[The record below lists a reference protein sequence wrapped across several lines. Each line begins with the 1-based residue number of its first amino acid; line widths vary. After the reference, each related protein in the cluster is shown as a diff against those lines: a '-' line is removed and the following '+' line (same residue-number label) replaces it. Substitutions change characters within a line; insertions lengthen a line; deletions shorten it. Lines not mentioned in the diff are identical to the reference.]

1 MKITDV
7 EVIPLRIP
15 QHNISIADGIQDDVI
30 VRVHTDEGISGIGE
44 ADSSPMVVKAI
55 VEAWPSWPRCR
66 GLRDILVGRDPF
78 DVEMLWQEM
87 QTGTLWLGRNGAAQQ
102 AIAAVDI
109 ALWDIVGKA
118 THKPVHALLG
128 AAYRDCVRVYA
139 STLFTEDPG
148 EMTAVGQRY
157 VGQGFSAVKF
167 GWGPMGRSLAGDVKL
182 VETARRAVGEQV
194 DLLVDAGCPFKARDA
209 IQRMR
214 SFVPYHP
221 FWFEE
226 ALEGDDLGGYRQLS
240 RAAGGDMRIATGEQD
255 CAFNAFEALITQGEV
270 DVIQPDVSRAGG
282 FTESRRIMLMAQR
295 HHRLCVFH
303 AWKSGILVAATLHMA
318 AITPDVPFCEYTVS
332 ESPLRRELINVATT
346 LKDGVATIP
355 QAPGLGVEL
364 NEDILNK
371 YRMDR

>member
-1 MKITDV
+1 MKITAV

-15 QHNISIADGIQDDVI
+15 QHNISIADGIQDDVL

-44 ADSSPMVVKAI
+44 ADSSPMVVKAV

-66 GLRDILVGRDPF
+66 GLRDILIGQDPF
-78 DVEMLWQEM
+78 NVEMLWEQM
-87 QTGTLWLGRNGAAQQ
+87 QTGTLWLGRNGVAQQ

-109 ALWDIVGKA
+109 ALWDILGKA
-118 THKPVHALLG
+118 TGKPVHALLG
-128 AAYRDCVRVYA
+128 AAYRDRVSVYA
-139 STLFTEDPG
+139 STLFTEDPA
-148 EMTAVGQRY
+148 EMTEVGQRY
-157 VGQGFSAVKF
+157 VSQGFSAVKF
-167 GWGPMGRSLAGDVKL
+167 GWGPMGRSFAGDVKL
-182 VETARRAVGEQV
+182 VETARRSVGENV
-194 DLLVDAGCPFKARDA
+194 DLLVDAGCAFKARDA
-209 IQRMR
+209 IQRAR
-214 SFVPYHP
+214 AFVPYRP

-226 ALEGDDLGGYRQLS
+226 ALEGDDLDGYRQLS

-255 CAFNAFEALITQGEV
+255 CTLNAFEALITHGEV
-270 DVIQPDVSRAGG
+270 DVIQPDVSRAAG
-282 FTESRRIMLMAQR
+282 FTECRRIMQMAHR

-318 AITPDVPFCEYTVS
+318 AITPDIPFCEYTVS
-332 ESPLRRELINVATT
+332 ESPLRREMVNVATT

-364 NEDILNK
+364 NEEIVEK

>member
-7 EVIPLRIP
+7 EVIPVRIP
-15 QHNISIADGIQDDVI
+15 EHNIQIADGIQDDVI
-30 VRVHTDEGISGIGE
+30 VRVHTDEGISGVGE
-44 ADSSPMVVKAI
+44 ADSSPMVIKAI

-66 GLRDILVGRDPF
+66 GLRDILVGKDPMN
-78 DVEMLWQEM
+78 VEQLWQEM
-87 QTGTLWLGRNGAAQQ
+87 QTGTLWLGRNGAAQS

-118 THKPVHALLG
+118 LNKPVHALLG
-128 AAYRDCVRVYA
+128 AAFRDKVRVYA

-148 EMTAVGQRY
+148 EMSAVGQKY
-157 VGQGFSAVKF
+157 VSQGFSAVKY
-167 GWGPMGRSLAGDVKL
+167 GWGPMGRSLASDVKL
-182 VETARRAVGEQV
+182 VETARQAVGENT
-194 DLLVDAGCPFKARDA
+194 DLLVDAGAVFRAREA

-214 SFVPYHP
+214 QFVPYHP

-226 ALEGDDLGGYRQLS
+226 ALEGDDLDGYRQLS

-255 CAFNAFEALITQGEV
+255 CALNAFEALITHGEV

-282 FTESRRIMLMAQR
+282 FTECRRIMLMAQR
-295 HHRLCVFH
+295 HYRLCVYH

-318 AITPDVPFCEYTVS
+318 AITPDIPFCEYTVS
-332 ESPLRRELINVATT
+332 ESPLRKEMVSVATT

-355 QAPGLGVEL
+355 QAPGLGVTL
-364 NEDILNK
+364 NEEILNK
-371 YRMDR
+371 YRMDK